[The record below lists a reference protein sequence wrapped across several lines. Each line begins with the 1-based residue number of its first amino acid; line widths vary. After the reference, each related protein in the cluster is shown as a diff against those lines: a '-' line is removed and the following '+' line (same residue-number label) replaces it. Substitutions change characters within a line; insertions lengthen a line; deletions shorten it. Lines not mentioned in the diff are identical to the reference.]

1 MFLFNIELQTNNLTN
16 IKMKQSGFLS
26 LGWRDFLRGLL
37 MAVLTPIATLITNSL
52 EKGELTLNWHLL
64 WLSAVGGAVAYILKN
79 LFTKPDVVADGPG
92 GSNPPP
98 DPDDK

>member
-1 MFLFNIELQTNNLTN
+1 
-16 IKMKQSGFLS
+16 MKQSGFLS
-26 LGWRDFLRGLL
+26 LGLRDFFRGLV

-52 EKGELTLNWHLL
+52 DHGEFTLNWHLV

-79 LFTKPDVVADGPG
+79 LLTKPDSVKTFADDGPG

>member
-1 MFLFNIELQTNNLTN
+1 
-16 IKMKQSGFLS
+16 MKQSGFFS
-26 LGWRDFLRGLL
+26 LGWRDILRGLA

-52 EKGELTLNWHLL
+52 EKGDFTLNWHLF

-79 LFTKPDVVADGPG
+79 LFTKPDALADGPG

-98 DPDDK
+98 IKDEK